1 MMHRSHVRL
10 ACAAAV
16 LAVATG
22 VAGCSSGTPTAA
34 SSSGASASPSATPS
48 ATRSTPAP
56 SSVGP
61 TPTPGPSVV
70 GKVKRSGGPST
81 PTVSA
86 AASSFA
92 KAVAYPDG
100 LTVDVSAISSGVESG
115 QGLGQFAGREFTV
128 FSVRLTNGTKAKLD
142 LQSVVLT
149 ATYGKKNLVAE
160 RVYADDVD
168 AKDFGGVL
176 AAGRTA
182 DARYAFAVPKG
193 ALGDVRLVIDFDA
206 AHTSAQF
213 DGDAR
218 KAG

>member
-1 MMHRSHVRL
+1 MIRRSTLRL
-10 ACAAAV
+10 ACAATA
-16 LAVATG
+16 LAVAVG
-22 VAGCSSGTPTAA
+22 VSGCSSDTPTA
-34 SSSGASASPSATPS
+34 SSSSDAPASPSATPS

-70 GKVKRSGGPST
+70 GKVKRPGGPST

-86 AASSFA
+86 AASDFVRT
-92 KAVAYPDG
+92 VAYPDG
-100 LTVDVSAISSGVESG
+100 LVVDVSAVSSGVESG

-128 FSVRLTNGTKAKLD
+128 FSVRLTNGTKSRLD
-142 LQSVVLT
+142 LQSVVVT
-149 ATYGKKNLVAE
+149 TTYGAKNLVAE

-176 AAGRTA
+176 AAGKTA
-182 DARYAFAVPKG
+182 DARYAFAVPKD
-193 ALGDVRLVIDFDA
+193 ALGDVRLVVDFDA